1 MSLRYDQ
8 MTSFINTV
16 LAASAGKT
24 ASEVVEDIY
33 EVYRHFIEDAQY
45 KPHEVDQIIMEDF
58 NKIFATKKRK
68 KKASKVAKSGAL
80 SPEQMMAML

>member
-1 MSLRYDQ
+1 M
-8 MTSFINTV
+8 
-16 LAASAGKT
+16 
-24 ASEVVEDIY
+24 
-33 EVYRHFIEDAQY
+33 
-45 KPHEVDQIIMEDF
+45 DQIVMEDF

>member
-1 MSLRYDQ
+1 M
-8 MTSFINTV
+8 
-16 LAASAGKT
+16 
-24 ASEVVEDIY
+24 Y

-45 KPHEVDQIIMEDF
+45 KPHEVDQIVMEDF
-58 NKIFATKKRK
+58 NKIFSTKKRK